1 MEKILTIDGG
11 VMDIFWKGTLFY
23 VYVMVH
29 FYGWFKFIF
38 LCFKFIIIH
47 HHTMEALKG
56 HLSLT

>member
-1 MEKILTIDGG
+1 MEKLLTIDGG
-11 VMDIFWKGTLFY
+11 VMDIFLKGTFY

-29 FYGWFKFIF
+29 FYGLFKFIF
-38 LCFKFIIIH
+38 LCFKLIIIH